1 MVGLLARS
9 SKKSLEKLDVLRARA
24 GKAIRKSLQ
33 LPVESESSLR
43 KLLQGRR

>member
-33 LPVESESSLR
+33 LPLERETPLRKVLR
-43 KLLQGRR
+43 KL